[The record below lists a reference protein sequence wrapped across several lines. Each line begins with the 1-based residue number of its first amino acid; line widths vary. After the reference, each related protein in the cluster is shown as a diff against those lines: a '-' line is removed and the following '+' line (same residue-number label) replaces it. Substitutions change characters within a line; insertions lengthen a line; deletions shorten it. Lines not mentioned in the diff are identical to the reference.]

1 MTWTRQR
8 LKQSYPCNGSYI
20 KYLRKRMGW
29 SQREL
34 KNASGYSERLI
45 SKAESNGRIV
55 LATLIDLA
63 QALSTPQDIVRP
75 EQLIHDPIAVA
86 KSITH
91 ATYVLQRNMIPR
103 MQHLISDD
111 FVLEFVGDP
120 SDYPFVGRYTGV
132 DGFRVAIDRFFSYM
146 EVLPNVNHTQ
156 WHDYFQCPD
165 DENVVVVWGQS
176 WIHPIGRPAEN
187 PLDITQR
194 IEVKDGKVC
203 HFESR
208 YDAS

>member
-1 MTWTRQR
+1 MTWTRQQ
-8 LKQSYPCNGSYI
+8 LKQSFPCNGSYI

-86 KSITH
+86 KSITCNLCA
-91 ATYVLQRNMIPR
+91 ATEHVSANAAS
-103 MQHLISDD
+103 H
-111 FVLEFVGDP
+111 
-120 SDYPFVGRYTGV
+120 
-132 DGFRVAIDRFFSYM
+132 FR
-146 EVLPNVNHTQ
+146 
-156 WHDYFQCPD
+156 
-165 DENVVVVWGQS
+165 
-176 WIHPIGRPAEN
+176 
-187 PLDITQR
+187 
-194 IEVKDGKVC
+194 
-203 HFESR
+203 
-208 YDAS
+208 